1 MDESIVRGLVTGA
14 MLGIAGLI
22 ATLIWKM
29 IRSIKASSEASRRV
43 KLLLL
48 WSLALGYVGFGVS
61 EPAFL
66 PALIFFAAVV
76 GAIYWVRS
84 GMKK

>member
-22 ATLIWKM
+22 ATSIWKM
-29 IRSIKASSEASRRV
+29 IRSIKASSEASSETSRRV

-48 WSLALGYVGFGVS
+48 WSLALGYVGFG
-61 EPAFL
+61 
-66 PALIFFAAVV
+66 
-76 GAIYWVRS
+76 GQ
-84 GMKK
+84 